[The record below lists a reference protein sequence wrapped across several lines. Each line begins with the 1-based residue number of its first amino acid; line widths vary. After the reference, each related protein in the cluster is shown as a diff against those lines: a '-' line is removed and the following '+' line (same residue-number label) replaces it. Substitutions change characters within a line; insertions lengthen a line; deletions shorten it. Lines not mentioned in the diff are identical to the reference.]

1 MLIGQLQG
9 GVHALTTEFKILF
22 FKSKGCFIVFLF
34 VRMSRRGHINCS
46 EPKRNYV
53 TRYKL
58 ALLGQ
63 VAGGGGDILSHLLLV
78 CISSIIELK
87 KKKTSCKGK

>member
-1 MLIGQLQG
+1 
-9 GVHALTTEFKILF
+9 
-22 FKSKGCFIVFLF
+22 
-34 VRMSRRGHINCS
+34 MSRRGHINCS

-63 VAGGGGDILSHLLLV
+63 VAGGGGGHTLTPFIGLHKFNNRVEKEEDKLQGKV
-78 CISSIIELK
+78 R
-87 KKKTSCKGK
+87 TSRHF